1 MNKEITLKHVPII
14 FTELKDKGYGL
25 SITIDAT
32 DPAVKSAIEK
42 WVADNNIKGGKAKI
56 KEYVAKDGK
65 KTLQY
70 QFKVSEYTK
79 IQGKDEKWGAEQLG
93 FGAVVNLTARAFEY
107 ENKFGKGVSASLAGI
122 FIVEPAK
129 DNTMS
134 KIAE

>member
-1 MNKEITLKHVPII
+1 MKELTIKHANII
-14 FTELKDKGYGL
+14 FSELKDKGYGL

-32 DPAVKSAIEK
+32 DPAIKTSIET
-42 WVADNNIKGGKAKI
+42 WCAENGITGGKAKI

-70 QFKVSEYTK
+70 QFKISEYTR
-79 IQGKDEKWGAEQLG
+79 IQGKDEKWGMNELG
-93 FGAVVNLTARAFEY
+93 YGAVVNLTARAFEY
-107 ENKFGKGVSASLAGI
+107 DNKFGKGVSASLAGI

>member
-1 MNKEITLKHVPII
+1 MKELTIKHANII
-14 FTELKDKGYGL
+14 FSELKDKGYGL

-32 DPAVKSAIEK
+32 DPAIKTAIET
-42 WVADNNIKGGKAKI
+42 WCAENGITGGKAKI

-70 QFKVSEYTK
+70 QFKISEYTR
-79 IQGKDEKWGAEQLG
+79 IQGKDEKWGMNELG
-93 FGAVVNLTARAFEY
+93 YGAVVNLTARAFEY
-107 ENKFGKGVSASLAGI
+107 DNKFGKGVSASLAGI

>member
-1 MNKEITLKHVPII
+1 MKELTIKHANII
-14 FTELKDKGYGL
+14 FSELKDKGYGL

-32 DPAVKSAIEK
+32 DPAIKTAIET
-42 WVADNNIKGGKAKI
+42 WCAENGITGGKAKI

-70 QFKVSEYTK
+70 QFKISEYTR
-79 IQGKDEKWGAEQLG
+79 IQGKDEKWGANELG
-93 FGAVVNLTARAFEY
+93 YGAVVNLTARAFEY
-107 ENKFGKGVSASLAGI
+107 DNKFGKGVSASLAGI

>member
-1 MNKEITLKHVPII
+1 MKELTIKHANII
-14 FTELKDKGYGL
+14 FSELKDKGYGL

-32 DPAVKSAIEK
+32 DPTIKTAIES
-42 WVADNNIKGGKAKI
+42 WCAENGITGGKAKI

-70 QFKVSEYTK
+70 QFKISEYTR
-79 IQGKDEKWGAEQLG
+79 IQGKDEKWGMNELG
-93 FGAVVNLTARAFEY
+93 YGAVVNLTARAFEY
-107 ENKFGKGVSASLAGI
+107 DNKFGKGVSASLAGI